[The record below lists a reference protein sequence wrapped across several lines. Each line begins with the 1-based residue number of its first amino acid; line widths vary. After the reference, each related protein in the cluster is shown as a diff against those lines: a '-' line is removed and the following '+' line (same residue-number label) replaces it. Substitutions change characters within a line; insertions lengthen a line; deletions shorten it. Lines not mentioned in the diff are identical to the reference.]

1 MDFLTQFISE
11 KELVQIQD
19 FFFKFGSKTQNI
31 LVLCLLI
38 LTWLEH
44 YFFDHKWETLFSIK
58 KLAILEENRRSR
70 DGKKKKKPKKST
82 PQILDLDLSPKIN
95 TYAILKFYGM
105 VLMIIDH
112 LGWCYVI
119 SDPIVNNYTR
129 AIGRGSAPIFFFLM
143 GFSGS
148 YKFRWVTWRWACYI
162 FISEAIY
169 NLHLVESTWESM
181 STFLFGNLV
190 LKYAAVYFVGH
201 KWLTCIVWILCY
213 YGNEFINETLHIPY
227 GGFAFQLMICGCFM
241 ASGERKFGNFLII
254 ATMGWKMYYTFFIKR
269 SSHTA
274 QYYPFVA
281 TFFLF
286 TNTLIFCQFQ
296 FYYVK
301 LRWKTLE
308 NLIDLAT
315 KNAYLIYH
323 GHMIYFYVVVR
334 SWYISGYN
342 N

>member
-1 MDFLTQFISE
+1 MDFLTHFISQTELE
-11 KELVQIQD
+11 KIQE

-38 LTWLEH
+38 ITWLEH
-44 YFFDHKWETLFSIK
+44 SYFNHMYETLFSIK
-58 KLAILEENRRSR
+58 KQAIRTTKRDAV
-70 DGKKKKKPKKST
+70 DGKKKKKSKSV
-82 PQILDLDLSPKIN
+82 DLSPKIN

-112 LGWCYVI
+112 LGWCYII
-119 SDPIVNNYTR
+119 SDPVVNNYTR

-143 GFSGS
+143 GLSGS
-148 YKFRWVTWRWACYI
+148 YKFRWITWRWACYI

-190 LKYAAVYFVGH
+190 LKYTAVYLIKH

-241 ASGERKFGNFLII
+241 ASGEKRFGNCLIV
-254 ATMGWKMYYTFFIKR
+254 ATMGWKMYHTFFITR
-269 SSHTA
+269 SSHKA
-274 QYYPFVA
+274 QYYPYVA

-286 TNTLIFCQFQ
+286 TNTLIFIKFQ
-296 FYYVK
+296 FTYVS

-334 SWYISGYN
+334 SWYISGYSS
-342 N
+342 